1 MYRRA
6 FGTQTDRAPGTKV
19 RVICYIGSFR
29 PPSACRV
36 DRTGEF
42 LSDTSLREHLRAA
55 TSEAHAALD
64 ATAGALGLNTRAGYG
79 AFLSASASGLA
90 PLELAL
96 EQGGVAEWLP
106 DWPRRARREA
116 VAQDLAALDLAMPGV
131 IEAPTPSFAF
141 ATGMLYVLE
150 GSRLG
155 ARFLSRQVRA
165 ADPELPLA
173 YLTHGENDDLWRSFV
188 AWMEAIPKV
197 GFRTDE
203 AEAGA
208 RYAFQRFSEAFENAK
223 SGVASGVAN
232 DQAGSHVRV

>member
-1 MYRRA
+1 MLYR
-6 FGTQTDRAPGTKV
+6 V
-19 RVICYIGSFR
+19 VS
-29 PPSACRV
+29 PPPACRA
-36 DRTGEF
+36 DHTGEF
-42 LSDTSLREHLRAA
+42 LSDTSLREHLRAV

-64 ATAGALGLNTRAGYG
+64 ATAGALGLKTRDGYG
-79 AFLSASASGLA
+79 AFLSASAAGLA
-90 PLELAL
+90 PLEAAL
-96 EQGGVAEWLP
+96 ERGGVVEWLP
-106 DWPRRARREA
+106 DWSRRARREA
-116 VAQDLAALDLAMPGV
+116 LAQDLTALDLDMPSPPD
-131 IEAPTPSFAF
+131 APTPSFAF

-208 RYAFQRFSEAFENAK
+208 RYAFERFSEAFESAK

>member
-1 MYRRA
+1 MPA
-6 FGTQTDRAPGTKV
+6 IV
-19 RVICYIGSFR
+19 RGKWLF
-29 PPSACRV
+29 
-36 DRTGEF
+36 EM
-42 LSDTSLREHLRAA
+42 SLRERLRAA

-64 ATAGALGLNTRAGYG
+64 AKAGGLGLSTRAGYG
-79 AFLSASASGLA
+79 AFLTASASGLL

-96 EQGGVAEWLP
+96 ERGAVGDWLP

-116 VAQDLAALDLAMPGV
+116 VAQDLAALDLDMPAV
-131 IEAPTPSFAF
+131 AEVPTPSFAF
-141 ATGMLYVLE
+141 AVGMLYVLE

-155 ARFLSRQVRA
+155 ARFLSRQVSA
-165 ADPELPLA
+165 ANPDLPLA
-173 YLTHGENDDLWRSFV
+173 YLTHGEKDDLWRSFV

-197 GFRTDE
+197 GFRTDD

-208 RYAFQRFSEAFENAK
+208 RYAFQCFSEAFENTR

>member
-1 MYRRA
+1 M
-6 FGTQTDRAPGTKV
+6 
-19 RVICYIGSFR
+19 
-29 PPSACRV
+29 SAI
-36 DRTGEF
+36 T
-42 LSDTSLREHLRAA
+42 LREHLRAA

-64 ATAGALGLNTRAGYG
+64 ATAGALGMNTRAGYG
-79 AFLSASASGLA
+79 AFLSASALGLA

-96 EQGGVAEWLP
+96 ERGGVGEQLP
-106 DWPRRARREA
+106 DWPRRARRQA
-116 VAQDLAALDLAMPGV
+116 VAEDLAVLDLPMPP
-131 IEAPTPSFAF
+131 IQDAPTPSFAF
-141 ATGMLYVLE
+141 AVGMLYVLE

-173 YLTHGENDDLWRSFV
+173 YLTHGESDDLWRSFV

-208 RYAFQRFSEAFENAK
+208 RYAFQRFSEAFESAK